1 MAPVQQ
7 GAPKNARLGLLL
19 YFRNIARCGRCEP
32 NAENAAGFNSYPID
46 SREYALQT
54 CTSRCVASV
63 IHSNPRPHN
72 RKSERQMR
80 ANNQG
85 SLRLAEACRPKMIQG
100 QNGTSQN
107 CNTAKGFALR
117 GDADIVNMQ

>member
-1 MAPVQQ
+1 MLSTWSMAPVQQ

-19 YFRNIARCGRCEP
+19 YFRNITRCGRCEP

-72 RKSERQMR
+72 RKRNPHILP
-80 ANNQG
+80 NNHG
-85 SLRLAEACRPKMIQG
+85 TPRLTETSPPKI
-100 QNGTSQN
+100 
-107 CNTAKGFALR
+107 
-117 GDADIVNMQ
+117 